1 MLPKKQGQN
10 FNPEELWIKKDYE
23 GDIFYLVKHIALKQD
38 RYWTYNAI

>member
-1 MLPKKQGQN
+1 VLPKKQGQN